1 MRFIDV
7 FLYSNKVSI
16 ASRVV
21 PGIGETIDRDS
32 CVMVL
37 TNVDFPTFGR
47 PIIESD
53 IDE

>member
-1 MRFIDV
+1 MDV

-32 CVMVL
+32 CVIVL
-37 TNVDFPTFGR
+37 TRVDLPTFGR

-53 IDE
+53 MED